1 MSAGKIMRGNRHH
14 RACRAE
20 HDAVRFGS
28 AFVLFPLDSK
38 SGLVYM
44 SVYPV
49 AVFKVVGDETIDDL
63 YTGEESEQ
71 IPIVFLSDG
80 REIITCTVLTSVPA
94 L

>member
-1 MSAGKIMRGNRHH
+1 MRGNGHH

-20 HDAVRFGS
+20 HDAVRFGA
-28 AFVLFPLDSK
+28 AFVLFPLGFEGD
-38 SGLVYM
+38 LVYV

-49 AVFKVVGDETIDDL
+49 AVFKIMGDETIDDL

-71 IPIVFLSDG
+71 ISVVFLRDAG
-80 REIITCTVLTSVPA
+80 EIITCTVLAGVPT